1 MIIDD
6 ENPQKL
12 EPFLAD
18 DAALR
23 PREDLGQAK
32 YRAGP
37 HSPNSI
43 DRAVG
48 KINGE
53 AGKA

>member
-1 MIIDD
+1 MIVDD
-6 ENPQKL
+6 KNPQKL

-23 PREDLGQAK
+23 PRGDLSQANP
-32 YRAGP
+32 AFP
-37 HSPNSI
+37 DSI